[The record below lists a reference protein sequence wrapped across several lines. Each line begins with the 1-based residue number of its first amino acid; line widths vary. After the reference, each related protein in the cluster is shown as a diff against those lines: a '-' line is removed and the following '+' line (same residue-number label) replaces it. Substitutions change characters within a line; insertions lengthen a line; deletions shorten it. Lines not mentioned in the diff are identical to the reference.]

1 MKPKAWLQ
9 THYDT
14 VLVYSRPYRHHKA
27 CKHTQKT
34 HTFQQAAPSSQPLVL
49 TICAHS
55 DMCVPPTPW
64 LYSEGHVRA
73 STLGKHILTVITKV
87 LPNSSLSHTAQNSDK
102 PRTQSQA
109 HKYNQSSVLSL
120 SHTHTHTHIY
130 WGSLAHDTAPPTISH
145 VLTGTVFHRRPD
157 KHPPPL
163 PCTPRLTRCWYRQT
177 FPKPPVP
184 SRSRISQGPPA
195 PGRSPGGRSMGR
207 EGERPEAPPLFRGR
221 FRAAEARA
229 SFFSREASVI
239 SGNCGSEKARPE
251 PRRRNGREEGGYFK
265 SPLSKSSLGIV
276 IAEKTHMCFPNLQ
289 KYKLSKQFP

>member
-1 MKPKAWLQ
+1 MTPSLSTPGPTDITRLAS
-9 THYDT
+9 TH
-14 VLVYSRPYRHHKA
+14 K
-27 CKHTQKT
+27 KHTHSNRQPR
-34 HTFQQAAPSSQPLVL
+34 PSPIFSA
-49 TICAHS
+49 TCAHN
-55 DMCVPPTPW
+55 MCTLWYVCTSHTLT

-120 SHTHTHTHIY
+120 SHTHTHTEAHWPTTLPHRQSLTY
-130 WGSLAHDTAPPTISH
+130 WQ
-145 VLTGTVFHRRPD
+145 GTVFHRRPD

-163 PCTPRLTRCWYRQT
+163 PCAPRLTRCWYRQT

-251 PRRRNGREEGGYFK
+251 PRRRNGREEVGTLN
-265 SPLSKSSLGIV
+265 PLSQNV
-276 IAEKTHMCFPNLQ
+276 P
-289 KYKLSKQFP
+289 